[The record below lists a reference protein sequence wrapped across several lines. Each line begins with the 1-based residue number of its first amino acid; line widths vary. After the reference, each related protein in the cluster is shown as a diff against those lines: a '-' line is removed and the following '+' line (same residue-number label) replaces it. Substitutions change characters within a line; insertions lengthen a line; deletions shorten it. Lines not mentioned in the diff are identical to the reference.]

1 MGSHLLP
8 LTLANTVGECDLNKG
23 CGAEFVQKGR
33 LPPRGLEAPLP
44 AVERAC
50 SVDGDADRIVFHF
63 WRSING
69 TPTWRLLDGDKIA
82 ALFSAF
88 IIEQLDTLALHPPLS
103 MAVVQT
109 AYANGA
115 AGAYIR
121 SLGVTTRLA
130 KTGVKYVHH
139 VATQYDL
146 AVYFEA
152 NGHGTLLFSDRALSM
167 IQAARDTARD
177 AGDAPKEAAATRV
190 LLVKQL
196 INQAIGDAL
205 SDLLLVEGILS
216 HRGWGLAEWDDLYED
231 LPSRQTKLAVADRTA
246 LTVSDDETRT
256 LVPAA
261 LQVQLDALAAATECG
276 RCFVRPSGTED
287 VVRVYAEAKSVEAA
301 DALAL
306 QVAQATWRLAGGV
319 GEMPTSV

>member
-1 MGSHLLP
+1 VSG
-8 LTLANTVGECDLNKG
+8 
-23 CGAEFVQKGR
+23 
-33 LPPRGLEAPLP
+33 
-44 AVERAC
+44 

-152 NGHGTLLFSDRALSM
+152 NGH
-167 IQAARDTARD
+167 
-177 AGDAPKEAAATRV
+177 
-190 LLVKQL
+190 
-196 INQAIGDAL
+196 
-205 SDLLLVEGILS
+205 
-216 HRGWGLAEWDDLYED
+216 
-231 LPSRQTKLAVADRTA
+231 
-246 LTVSDDETRT
+246 
-256 LVPAA
+256 
-261 LQVQLDALAAATECG
+261 
-276 RCFVRPSGTED
+276 VRPIGPHPAPSD
-287 VVRVYAEAKSVEAA
+287 
-301 DALAL
+301 
-306 QVAQATWRLAGGV
+306 
-319 GEMPTSV
+319 PTLPHRTPPCTPTGM